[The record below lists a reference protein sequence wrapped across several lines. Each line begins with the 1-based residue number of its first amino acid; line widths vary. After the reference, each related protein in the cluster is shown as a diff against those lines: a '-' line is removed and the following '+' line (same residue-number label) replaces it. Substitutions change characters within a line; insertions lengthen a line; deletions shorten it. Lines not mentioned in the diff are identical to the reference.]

1 MDDLLNA
8 SAIKEQ
14 ISLVD
19 LLQRLGFNPF
29 RRSGKELFYLSM
41 LRDNDTKP
49 SFTVNEQLN
58 VWYDHGMGKGGTL
71 IDFAQLYWGLSFR
84 DTLQKIKD
92 TCGVTRVILPNDFE
106 KPRRRHAV
114 RIPNYQVEDIKDLGH
129 NYAITEY
136 LQERCVWNVARGLL
150 KEIYYYVEDEKK
162 VRKYFFAAGWQNEFG
177 AWEVRNK
184 YFKGC
189 LGHKAMTYLPGDEG
203 KLVIFEGYFNY
214 LSWRVLNKQASTSVL
229 ILNTLSLFQAA
240 LQKAKDFANV
250 ELYFDRDQAGH
261 EASIEF
267 IRALKQAEDLSATY
281 KGFNDFNDYLK
292 ALTRNPGPSA

>member
-1 MDDLLNA
+1 MDDLLNP

-49 SFTVNEQLN
+49 SFAVNEQLN
-58 VWYDHGMGKGGTL
+58 VWYDHGMGRGGTL
-71 IDFAQLYWGLSFR
+71 IDFGQLYWGLSFR
-84 DTLQKIKD
+84 DTLQKIRD
-92 TCGVTRVILPNDFE
+92 TCGVTQVILPNDFQ

-114 RIPNYQVEDIKDLGH
+114 KVPNYQVEHVKELGH

-136 LQERCVWNVARGLL
+136 LQERGVWNVAGGLL
-150 KEIYYYVEDEKK
+150 KEVYYYVEDEKK
-162 VRKYFFAAGWQNEFG
+162 LRKYFFAAGWQNEFG

-189 LGHKAMTYLPGDEG
+189 LGHKAITYIPGDPTN
-203 KLVIFEGYFNY
+203 LVVFEGYFNY
-214 LSWRVLNKQASTSVL
+214 LSWRVLNKQANASVL
-229 ILNTLSLFQAA
+229 ILNTLSLLHVAM
-240 LQKAKDFANV
+240 QKAKDFALI
-250 ELYFDRDQAGH
+250 ELYLDRDQDGYQ
-261 EASIEF
+261 ASVEF
-267 IRALKQAEDLSATY
+267 IRGCNQAKDLSGTY

-292 ALTRNPGPSA
+292 AVIRNPGPLA